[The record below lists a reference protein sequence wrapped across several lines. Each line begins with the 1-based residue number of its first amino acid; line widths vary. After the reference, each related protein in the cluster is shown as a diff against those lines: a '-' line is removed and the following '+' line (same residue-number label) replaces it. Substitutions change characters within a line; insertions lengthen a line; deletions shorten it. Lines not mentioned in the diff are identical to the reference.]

1 MAGTAN
7 LIPFSKRTKE
17 EAKEMGKKGGKASVK
32 TRRARKTLR
41 EALKAA
47 LSCTLPKT
55 SPHYRRIKK
64 MMEDFGIDGD
74 PTVQDIPVLGM
85 IAKASKSEGAF
96 VAIRDTIGEKPVDAV
111 EDLTP
116 QSPVVLGMIPLD
128 AVKREKEK
136 REARR
141 AEDERELGGR

>member
-7 LIPFSKRTKE
+7 LIPFSQRTKE

-64 MMEDFGIDGD
+64 MMEDFGIEGD
-74 PTVQDIPVLGM
+74 PTVQDISVLGM

-96 VAIRDTIGEKPVDAV
+96 VAIRDTIGEKPVDSV

-141 AEDERELGGR
+141 AEDERELGGK

>member
-64 MMEDFGIDGD
+64 MMEDFGIEGD

>member
-64 MMEDFGIDGD
+64 MMEDFGIEGD

-141 AEDERELGGR
+141 AEDERELGGK

>member
-1 MAGTAN
+1 MANEQN
-7 LIPFSKRTKE
+7 LIPGSQRTPSERRKI
-17 EAKEMGKKGGKASVK
+17 AIMGGKASGK
-32 TRRARKTLR
+32 ARRARKTLR

-64 MMEDFGIDGD
+64 MMEDFGIEGD

-141 AEDERELGGR
+141 AKDERELGGR

>member
-1 MAGTAN
+1 MANNENLAPYAIATAA
-7 LIPFSKRTKE
+7 
-17 EAKEMGKKGGKASVK
+17 EAREKGRNGGKASGK
-32 TRRARKTLR
+32 ARRARKTLR

-64 MMEDFGIDGD
+64 MMEDFGIEGD

-141 AEDERELGGR
+141 AKDERELGGR